1 MSVLENDEQR
11 AACIQANEA
20 EYGDSARHLNWV
32 TPKRAAE
39 AEAHRQEL
47 LAAVGERLCTSS
59 GGTKPHLGPLAPGCQ
74 VCVRGGWSCLF
85 INGRCN
91 CRCFYCPSEQGEIGI
106 PTTNRITFPKAKDYA
121 AYVRYFGFEGVSIS
135 GGEPLLTFD
144 RTLEYLG
151 RVRREAGDG
160 VHLWLYTNGT
170 LLTRERVDRL
180 RDAGLDE
187 IRFDIGAVGY
197 ELDLLRLAVGR
208 IPCVTVEIP
217 AVPEELGRL
226 RGMLAEMRNAGV
238 DHLNLHQLRL
248 TPHNRPHLEGRGY
261 TFLHGE
267 RVTVLESEIAV
278 LSLMAD
284 AAAVGGLPV
293 NYCSFVYKR
302 RYQQAAMMR
311 RSAKEIRKPH
321 ESVTERGYIRSLA
334 AAGPSDRIREAVEKL
349 KRRGVDSDLWSV
361 SGAMERLFFHES
373 LWPLV
378 AADSFEIQVNYAE
391 ALLSPRISYR
401 AYFREVRL
409 EPGATIYV
417 ERQPAGAPVV
427 LPEQLKVPFR
437 RVFVDRKTEAGFPAD
452 TPEGRQILE
461 REIVPAG
468 LQKYY

>member
-11 AACIQANEA
+11 AARIHANET
-20 EYGDSARHLNWV
+20 EYGDSARNLNWV
-32 TPKRAAE
+32 TPACAAE

-47 LAAVGERLCTSS
+47 LAAVGEHLLTSA
-59 GGTKPHLGPLAPGCQ
+59 GETKPHLGPLAPGCR

-106 PTTNRITFPKAKDYA
+106 PTTNRITFPRAKDYA

-170 LLTRERVDRL
+170 LLTSERVAML

-187 IRFDIGAVGY
+187 IRFDIGAVDY
-197 ELDLLRLAVGR
+197 ELDRLRLAVGR

-226 RGMLAEMRNAGV
+226 RGMLAEMRDAGV

-248 TPHNRPHLEGRGY
+248 TPHNRPHMADRGY

-311 RSAKEIRKPH
+311 RSATEIRKPH

-334 AAGPSDRIREAVEKL
+334 ATGPSDRLRNAVEEL
-349 KRRGVDSDLWSV
+349 KRQGVDPKLWSV
-361 SGAMERLFFHES
+361 AGTMDRLLFHES

-378 AADSFEIQVNYAE
+378 AADSFDIQVSYAE
-391 ALLSPRISYR
+391 ALLGPRISYR
-401 AYFREVRL
+401 AYFREVHL
-409 EPGATIYV
+409 APGATIYV
-417 ERQPAGAPVV
+417 ERQPAGAPVM
-427 LPEQLKVPFR
+427 LPEQLKAPFR
-437 RVFVDRKTEAGFPAD
+437 RIFVDKETEADFPSN

-461 REIVPAG
+461 HEIVPPG